1 MPAEISH
8 LFHYFLVNNYNAIMN
23 RSLWRGD
30 EQIAMRNSLS
40 SNKSVDIAII
50 GGGFSGLWSAYHL
63 KQIQPSLNIAIFEK
77 NYVGFG
83 ASGRNGGW
91 ASAEYPTSSS
101 RLIKEHGVQ
110 VYQNLRRS
118 LIESIDEI
126 GQIAKS
132 NNWQIEYAKGGSL
145 VFATN
150 NAQLNRISQDLDNEH
165 NFLNTVEA
173 KQLLNVNNIKGGLFT
188 PHCAALN
195 PFKLTRALAKYLE
208 DKGVE
213 IFENSKVDQISDK
226 KILVNGFEIDCHI
239 SIRATE
245 AFTAG
250 KWMKNQQIPIYSL
263 MVATEPLTSEQL
275 IQVGNLQRA
284 TFQEACHLITYAQI
298 TGDNRLAIGG
308 RGVRYKL
315 FSRLSERSEVDNRM
329 HSALERRALRWFP
342 QLEGIK
348 FQYRWG
354 GPVALTRRW
363 QSYLNFDQTSG
374 RAAIGGYVGDGVTL
388 SYLAAKTLA
397 QKINNIKIAD
407 LPFVD
412 QKIGKWEP
420 EPIRYLAVNA
430 GFKATVAAD
439 FEERISNRPSFIS
452 KLVDPLINR

>member
-1 MPAEISH
+1 
-8 LFHYFLVNNYNAIMN
+8 MN
-23 RSLWRGD
+23 RSLWRGV
-30 EQIAMRNSLS
+30 EQITARKKIT
-40 SNKSVDIAII
+40 SNKTFDVAIV

-63 KQIQPSLNIAIFEK
+63 KQIQPALSIAIFEQ

-91 ASAEYPTSSS
+91 ASAEYPTSST
-101 RLIKEHGVQ
+101 RLIKEHGLQ
-110 VYQNLRRS
+110 VYQNLRKC

-126 GQIAKS
+126 GLIAKTH
-132 NNWQIEYAKGGSL
+132 NWSIEYAKGGSL

-150 NAQLNRISQDLDNEH
+150 NAQLSRICQEIDNEH
-165 NFLNTVEA
+165 NFLNSNEV
-173 KQLLNVNNIKGGLFT
+173 KQLLNVKNIMGGLFT

-195 PFKLTRALAKYLE
+195 PFKLTRALAEHLE
-208 DKGVE
+208 HLGVQ
-213 IFENSKVDQISDK
+213 IFENSRVEEIHDK
-226 KILVNGFEIDCHI
+226 KIQVNGFDIDCQI

-245 AFTAG
+245 AFTSR

-263 MVATEPLTSEQL
+263 MVATEPLTADQL
-275 IQVGNLQRA
+275 MQIRNMQRA

-315 FSRLSERSEVDNRM
+315 FSRLSQRSEIDNRM

-342 QLEGIK
+342 QLEGIN
-348 FQYRWG
+348 FEYRWG
-354 GPVALTRRW
+354 GPVALTRKW
-363 QSYLNFDQTSG
+363 QSYLNFDRSSG

-388 SYLAAKTLA
+388 SYLAGKTLA
-397 QKINNIKIAD
+397 QKINNIKTLN
-407 LPFVD
+407 LPFVN

-430 GFKATVAAD
+430 GFKATVVAD
-439 FEERISNRPSFIS
+439 IEERITNRPSLIANM
-452 KLVDPLINR
+452 VDPLINR

>member
-1 MPAEISH
+1 M
-8 LFHYFLVNNYNAIMN
+8 
-23 RSLWRGD
+23 D
-30 EQIAMRNSLS
+30 
-40 SNKSVDIAII
+40 
-50 GGGFSGLWSAYHL
+50 
-63 KQIQPSLNIAIFEK
+63 
-77 NYVGFG
+77 
-83 ASGRNGGW
+83 
-91 ASAEYPTSSS
+91 
-101 RLIKEHGVQ
+101 
-110 VYQNLRRS
+110 
-118 LIESIDEI
+118 
-126 GQIAKS
+126 
-132 NNWQIEYAKGGSL
+132 
-145 VFATN
+145 
-150 NAQLNRISQDLDNEH
+150 
-165 NFLNTVEA
+165 
-173 KQLLNVNNIKGGLFT
+173 
-188 PHCAALN
+188 
-195 PFKLTRALAKYLE
+195 

-226 KILVNGFEIDCHI
+226 KVVVNGFEIDCEI

-245 AFTAG
+245 AFTAR

-263 MVATEPLTSEQL
+263 MVATEPLTSDQL
-275 IQVGNLQRA
+275 IQVRNMQRA

-388 SYLAAKTLA
+388 SFLAAKTLA
-397 QKINNIKIAD
+397 QKINNIKIVD

-412 QKIGKWEP
+412 QKIGRWEP
-420 EPIRYLAVNA
+420 EPIRYFAVNA

-439 FEERISNRPSFIS
+439 MEERITNRPSLIANF
-452 KLVDPLINR
+452 VDPLINR

>member
-1 MPAEISH
+1 
-8 LFHYFLVNNYNAIMN
+8 MN

-30 EQIAMRNSLS
+30 EQIVSRKTLS
-40 SNKSVDIAII
+40 ANKSFDVAIV

-77 NYVGFG
+77 DYVGFG

-91 ASAEYPTSSS
+91 ASAEYPTSSA
-101 RLIKEHGVQ
+101 RLIKEHGLA
-110 VYQNLRRS
+110 VYQNLRKS

-150 NAQLNRISQDLDNEH
+150 NAQLNRISQGIDDEH

-173 KQLLNVNNIKGGLFT
+173 KQLLNVKNIKGGLFT

-195 PFKLTRALAKYLE
+195 PFELTRALARYLD

-226 KILVNGFEIDCHI
+226 KVVVNGFDINCEI
-239 SIRATE
+239 SVRATE
-245 AFTAG
+245 AFTAR

-263 MVATEPLTSEQL
+263 MVATEPLTSDQL
-275 IQVGNLQRA
+275 IQVRNMQRA

-315 FSRLSERSEVDNRM
+315 FSRLSERSEIDNRM
-329 HSALERRALRWFP
+329 HKALERRVKSWFP
-342 QLEGIK
+342 QLKAIE
-348 FQYRWG
+348 FEYRWG
-354 GPVALTRRW
+354 GAVALTRRW
-363 QSYLNFDQTSG
+363 QSFMHYEKTSG
-374 RAAIGGYVGDGVTL
+374 QAQIGGYVGDGVTL
-388 SYLAAKTLA
+388 SYLVAKTLA
-397 QKINNIKIAD
+397 MTISNQKIPN
-407 LPFVD
+407 LPFVN
-412 QKIGKWEP
+412 QRIGNWEV

-439 FEERISNRPSFIS
+439 YEERLTGRPSLIAS
-452 KLVDPLINR
+452 MVDPLINR

>member
-1 MPAEISH
+1 MLIG
-8 LFHYFLVNNYNAIMN
+8 NYNAIMN
-23 RSLWRGD
+23 SSLWRGV
-30 EQIAMRNSLS
+30 EQITARKSLT
-40 SNKSVDIAII
+40 SNKTFDVAII
-50 GGGFSGLWSAYHL
+50 GGGFSGLWSAFHL
-63 KQIQPSLNIAIFEK
+63 KQIQPSLSIAIFEQ

-91 ASAEYPTSSS
+91 ASAEYPTSSA
-101 RLIKEHGVQ
+101 RLIKEHGLQ
-110 VYQNLRRS
+110 VYQNLRKS

-126 GQIAKS
+126 GQIAKT
-132 NNWQIEYAKGGSL
+132 NNWLIEYAKGGSL

-150 NAQLNRISQDLDNEH
+150 NSQLSRISKDIDNEH
-165 NFLNTVEA
+165 NFLTSEEA
-173 KQLLNVNNIKGGLFT
+173 KHLLNVRNIMGGIFT

-195 PFKLTRALAKYLE
+195 PFKLTGALAEHLE
-208 DKGVE
+208 HLGVQ
-213 IFENSKVDQISDK
+213 IFENSRVEEIYDK
-226 KILVNGFEIDCHI
+226 KIQVNGFDIDCQI

-245 AFTAG
+245 AFTAR

-263 MVATEPLTSEQL
+263 MVATEPLTADQL
-275 IQVGNLQRA
+275 IQVRNMQRA

-315 FSRLSERSEVDNRM
+315 FSRLSERSEIDNRM

-342 QLEGIK
+342 QLEGIN
-348 FQYRWG
+348 FEYRWG

-363 QSYLNFDQTSG
+363 QSYLNFDQSSG

-388 SYLAAKTLA
+388 SYLAGKTLA
-397 QKINNIKIAD
+397 QRINNIKTLD

-412 QKIGKWEP
+412 QKIGRWEP

-439 FEERISNRPSFIS
+439 IEERITNRPSLIAN
-452 KLVDPLINR
+452 LVDPLINR

>member
-1 MPAEISH
+1 
-8 LFHYFLVNNYNAIMN
+8 MN
-23 RSLWRGD
+23 SSLWRGV
-30 EQIAMRNSLS
+30 EQITARKSLT
-40 SNKSVDIAII
+40 SNKTFDVAII
-50 GGGFSGLWSAYHL
+50 GGGFSGLWSAFHL
-63 KQIQPSLNIAIFEK
+63 KQIQPSLSIAIFEQ

-91 ASAEYPTSSS
+91 ASAEYPTSSA
-101 RLIKEHGVQ
+101 RLKKEHGSQ
-110 VYQNLRRS
+110 VYQNLRNS

-126 GQIAKS
+126 GQIAKT
-132 NNWQIEYAKGGSL
+132 NNWLIEYAKGGTL

-150 NAQLNRISQDLDNEH
+150 NAQLSRISKDIDNEH
-165 NFLNTVEA
+165 NFLNSDEV
-173 KQLLNVNNIKGGLFT
+173 KQLLNVRNIMGGIFT

-195 PFKLTRALAKYLE
+195 PFKLTRALAEHLE
-208 DKGVE
+208 HLGVQ
-213 IFENSKVDQISDK
+213 IFENSRVEEIYDK
-226 KILVNGFEIDCHI
+226 EIQVNGFDIDCQI

-245 AFTAG
+245 AFTAH

-263 MVATEPLTSEQL
+263 MVATEPLTADQL
-275 IQVGNLQRA
+275 IQVGNMQRA

-315 FSRLSERSEVDNRM
+315 FSRLSERSEIDNRM

-342 QLEGIK
+342 QLKGIN
-348 FQYRWG
+348 FEYRWG

-363 QSYLNFDQTSG
+363 QSYLHFDQSSG

-388 SYLAAKTLA
+388 SYLAGKTLA
-397 QKINNIKIAD
+397 QKINNIKTLD

-412 QKIGKWEP
+412 QKIGRWEP

-439 FEERISNRPSFIS
+439 IEERITNRPSLIAN
-452 KLVDPLINR
+452 LVDPLINR

>member
-1 MPAEISH
+1 MLIG
-8 LFHYFLVNNYNAIMN
+8 NYNAIMN
-23 RSLWRGD
+23 SSLWRGV
-30 EQIAMRNSLS
+30 EQITARKSLT
-40 SNKSVDIAII
+40 SNKTFDVAII
-50 GGGFSGLWSAYHL
+50 GGGFSGLWSAFHL
-63 KQIQPSLNIAIFEK
+63 KQIQPSLSIAIFEQ

-91 ASAEYPTSSS
+91 ASAEYPTSSA
-101 RLIKEHGVQ
+101 RLIKEHGSQ
-110 VYQNLRRS
+110 VYQNLRNS

-126 GQIAKS
+126 GQIAKT
-132 NNWQIEYAKGGSL
+132 NNWLIEYAKGGSL

-150 NAQLNRISQDLDNEH
+150 NAQLSRISKDIDNEH
-165 NFLNTVEA
+165 NFLNSDEV
-173 KQLLNVNNIKGGLFT
+173 KQLLNVRNIMGGIFT

-195 PFKLTRALAKYLE
+195 PFKLARALAEHLE
-208 DKGVE
+208 HLGVQ
-213 IFENSKVDQISDK
+213 IFENSRVEEIYDK
-226 KILVNGFEIDCHI
+226 KIQVNGFDIDCHI

-245 AFTAG
+245 AFTAR

-263 MVATEPLTSEQL
+263 MVATEPLTADQL
-275 IQVGNLQRA
+275 IQVRNMQRA

-315 FSRLSERSEVDNRM
+315 FSRLSERSEIDNRM

-342 QLEGIK
+342 QLEGIN
-348 FQYRWG
+348 FEYRWG

-363 QSYLNFDQTSG
+363 QSYLNFDQSSG

-388 SYLAAKTLA
+388 SYLAGKTLA
-397 QKINNIKIAD
+397 QKINNIKTLD

-412 QKIGKWEP
+412 QKIGRWEP

-439 FEERISNRPSFIS
+439 IEERITNRPSLIAN
-452 KLVDPLINR
+452 LVDPLINR

>member
-1 MPAEISH
+1 MLID
-8 LFHYFLVNNYNAIMN
+8 NYNASMN
-23 RSLWRGD
+23 RSLWRGV
-30 EQIAMRNSLS
+30 EQITARKKIT
-40 SNKSVDIAII
+40 SNKTFDVAIV

-63 KQIQPSLNIAIFEK
+63 KQIQPALSIAIFEQ

-91 ASAEYPTSSS
+91 ASAEYPTSST
-101 RLIKEHGVQ
+101 RLIKEHGLQ
-110 VYQNLRRS
+110 VYQNLRKC

-126 GQIAKS
+126 GLIAKTH
-132 NNWQIEYAKGGSL
+132 NWSIEYAKGGSL

-150 NAQLNRISQDLDNEH
+150 NAQLSRICQEIDNEH
-165 NFLNTVEA
+165 NFLNSNEV
-173 KQLLNVNNIKGGLFT
+173 KQLLNVKNIMGGLFT

-195 PFKLTRALAKYLE
+195 PFKLTRALAEHLE
-208 DKGVE
+208 HLGVQ
-213 IFENSKVDQISDK
+213 IFENSRVEEIHDK
-226 KILVNGFEIDCHI
+226 KIQVNGFDIDCQI

-245 AFTAG
+245 AFTSR

-263 MVATEPLTSEQL
+263 MVATEPLTADQL
-275 IQVGNLQRA
+275 MQIRNMQRA

-315 FSRLSERSEVDNRM
+315 FSRLSQRSEIDNRM

-342 QLEGIK
+342 QLEGIN
-348 FQYRWG
+348 FEYRWG
-354 GPVALTRRW
+354 GPVALTRKW
-363 QSYLNFDQTSG
+363 QSYLNFDRSSG

-388 SYLAAKTLA
+388 SYLAGKTLA
-397 QKINNIKIAD
+397 QKINNIKTLN
-407 LPFVD
+407 LPFVN

-430 GFKATVAAD
+430 GFKATVVAD
-439 FEERISNRPSFIS
+439 IEERMTNRPSLIANM
-452 KLVDPLINR
+452 VDPLINR

>member
-1 MPAEISH
+1 
-8 LFHYFLVNNYNAIMN
+8 V
-23 RSLWRGD
+23 
-30 EQIAMRNSLS
+30 
-40 SNKSVDIAII
+40 K
-50 GGGFSGLWSAYHL
+50 
-63 KQIQPSLNIAIFEK
+63 
-77 NYVGFG
+77 
-83 ASGRNGGW
+83 
-91 ASAEYPTSSS
+91 
-101 RLIKEHGVQ
+101 
-110 VYQNLRRS
+110 
-118 LIESIDEI
+118 
-126 GQIAKS
+126 
-132 NNWQIEYAKGGSL
+132 
-145 VFATN
+145 
-150 NAQLNRISQDLDNEH
+150 
-165 NFLNTVEA
+165 
-173 KQLLNVNNIKGGLFT
+173 NIKGGLFT

-208 DKGVE
+208 DKGVV
-213 IFENSKVDQISDK
+213 IFENSKVDQIYDK

-245 AFTAG
+245 AFTAR

-298 TGDNRLAIGG
+298 TGDNRLAVGG

-329 HSALERRALRWFP
+329 HYALERRALRWFP

-374 RAAIGGYVGDGVTL
+374 QAAIGGYVGDGVTL

-420 EPIRYLAVNA
+420 EPIRYIAVNA

-439 FEERISNRPSFIS
+439 FEERISNRPSFIA

>member
-1 MPAEISH
+1 
-8 LFHYFLVNNYNAIMN
+8 MN
-23 RSLWRGD
+23 SSLWRGV
-30 EQIAMRNSLS
+30 EQITARKSLT
-40 SNKSVDIAII
+40 SNKTFDVAII
-50 GGGFSGLWSAYHL
+50 GGGFSGLWSAFHL
-63 KQIQPSLNIAIFEK
+63 KQIQPSLSIAIFEQ

-91 ASAEYPTSSS
+91 ASAEYPTSSA
-101 RLIKEHGVQ
+101 RLIKEHGSQ
-110 VYQNLRRS
+110 VYQNLRNS

-126 GQIAKS
+126 GQIAKT
-132 NNWQIEYAKGGSL
+132 NNWLIEYAKGGSL

-150 NAQLNRISQDLDNEH
+150 NAQLSRISKDFDNEH
-165 NFLNTVEA
+165 NLLNSDEV
-173 KQLLNVNNIKGGLFT
+173 KQLLNVRNIKGGIFT

-195 PFKLTRALAKYLE
+195 PFKLTRALAEYLE
-208 DKGVE
+208 HLGVQ
-213 IFENSKVDQISDK
+213 IFENSRVEEIYDK
-226 KILVNGFEIDCHI
+226 KIQVNGFDIDCQI

-245 AFTAG
+245 AFTAR

-263 MVATEPLTSEQL
+263 MVATEPLTADQL
-275 IQVGNLQRA
+275 IQVGNMQRA

-315 FSRLSERSEVDNRM
+315 FSRLSERSEIDNRM
-329 HSALERRALRWFP
+329 HSALERRAFRWFP
-342 QLEGIK
+342 QLEGIN
-348 FQYRWG
+348 FEYRWG

-363 QSYLNFDQTSG
+363 QSYLNFDQRSG

-388 SYLAAKTLA
+388 SYLAGKTLA
-397 QKINNIKIAD
+397 QKINNIKTLD

-412 QKIGKWEP
+412 QKIGRWEP

-439 FEERISNRPSFIS
+439 IEERITNRPSLIAN
-452 KLVDPLINR
+452 LVDPLINR

>member
-1 MPAEISH
+1 
-8 LFHYFLVNNYNAIMN
+8 MN
-23 RSLWRGD
+23 RSLWRGV
-30 EQIAMRNSLS
+30 EQITARKKIT
-40 SNKSVDIAII
+40 SNKTFDVAIV

-63 KQIQPSLNIAIFEK
+63 KQIQPALSIAIFEQ

-91 ASAEYPTSSS
+91 ASAEYPTSST
-101 RLIKEHGVQ
+101 RLIKEHGLQ
-110 VYQNLRRS
+110 VYQNLRKC

-126 GQIAKS
+126 GLIAKTH
-132 NNWQIEYAKGGSL
+132 NWSIEYAKGGSL

-150 NAQLNRISQDLDNEH
+150 NAQLSRICQEIDNEH
-165 NFLNTVEA
+165 NFLNSNEV
-173 KQLLNVNNIKGGLFT
+173 KQLLNVKNIMGGLFT

-195 PFKLTRALAKYLE
+195 PFKLTRALAEHLE
-208 DKGVE
+208 HLGVQ
-213 IFENSKVDQISDK
+213 IFENSRVEEIHDK
-226 KILVNGFEIDCHI
+226 KIQVNGFDIDCQI

-245 AFTAG
+245 AFTSR

-263 MVATEPLTSEQL
+263 MVATEPLTADQL
-275 IQVGNLQRA
+275 MQIRNMQRA

-315 FSRLSERSEVDNRM
+315 FSRLSQRSEIDNRM

-342 QLEGIK
+342 QLEGIN
-348 FQYRWG
+348 FEYRWG
-354 GPVALTRRW
+354 GPVALTRKW
-363 QSYLNFDQTSG
+363 QSYLNFDRSSG

-388 SYLAAKTLA
+388 SYLAGKTLA
-397 QKINNIKIAD
+397 QKINNIKTLN
-407 LPFVD
+407 LPFVN

-430 GFKATVAAD
+430 GFKATVVAD
-439 FEERISNRPSFIS
+439 IEERMTNRPSLIANM
-452 KLVDPLINR
+452 VDPLINR